1 MGTYTCSIGSCG
13 VTLKDKITPLGIN
26 LPKDEYPVKIYFDL
40 KGGGAYWKQSSYKTG
55 TGEFWLYGDAA
66 GKKGTKFGSLTLPKV
81 SSNITNKEFSV
92 DGKAL
97 MGCSLYF
104 NAVSVGGTWGVGLR
118 NVCRITVTTEKGK
131 TEPEK
136 PTKPQP
142 EPAPVT
148 LDVSNIQYS
157 VIALLTT
164 GKEVYLDKVATNIA
178 WEENEGELATR
189 LNLTIRDVELTEEVG
204 GTKKTRRLAQALSLC
219 TAIYVFADY
228 GNGKKEVFRGTIW
241 EWSHSQVHD
250 DEIVITA
257 YDPLFYLQKSEDYAL
272 YSAGKSTKDIC
283 TEVLSNWGVPLGTF
297 NAPSITHEKLALK
310 TKKISAILIE
320 VLDKAKL
327 KLGANYVIRS
337 TKGKCEIL
345 GMGQNETIWTFGADT
360 NLMSVQDKYSM
371 TGLIT
376 KVVILGKEDKDGAK
390 RPPVEAT
397 EYGDTKYG
405 TIQKIMTLGSKK
417 LEDAKEEAK
426 QVIAEKGK
434 PERKIQLI
442 APDFPEIR
450 KGDRI
455 RVVTDNVNGY
465 FFVLS
470 VSHNATNQQMQM
482 EVEPQ

>member
-1 MGTYTCSIGSCG
+1 MGTYTGKVGGCG
-13 VTLKDKITPLGIN
+13 ITLRNKVTAIGIN
-26 LPKDEYPVKIYFDL
+26 LPKDEYPTKIHFDL
-40 KGGGAYWKQSSYKTG
+40 KGGGAYWKNSSYQASSG
-55 TGEFWLYGDAA
+55 TFWLYGDAA
-66 GKKGTKFGSLTLPKV
+66 GKNGVQFGSLSLPKV
-81 SSNITNKEFSV
+81 SSNITNKDF
-92 DGKAL
+92 DIPNGRAL

-104 NAVSVGGTWGVGLR
+104 NSITSNSSGVGLR
-118 NVCRITVTTEKGK
+118 NVCSITVTTAKGK

-136 PTKPQP
+136 PPKPQKP
-142 EPAPVT
+142 PNPVT
-148 LDVSNIQYS
+148 IDISNIKYS
-157 VIALLTT
+157 VIAMLTS

-178 WEENEGELATR
+178 WEENENELATR
-189 LNLTIRDVELTEEVG
+189 LNLTVRDVAIPSEAG
-204 GTKKTRRLAQALSLC
+204 GGRLATKLALC

-228 GNGKKEVFRGTIW
+228 GSGKKEVFRGTIW

-297 NAPSITHEKLALK
+297 NAPSITHEKLVLK
-310 TKKISAILIE
+310 TKKISAILTE
-320 VLDKAKL
+320 VLDKAKQ
-327 KLGANYVIRS
+327 KLGAGYVIRS

-345 GMGQNETIWTFGADT
+345 GMGQNDDIWTFSVDK
-360 NLMSVQDKYSM
+360 NLMSVSDKYSM
-371 TGLIT
+371 TNLIT

-434 PERKIQLI
+434 PERKMQLI
-442 APDFPEIR
+442 SPDFPEIR

-455 RVVTDNVNGY
+455 RVVTDNVDGY

-470 VSHNATNQQMQM
+470 VGHNATTQQMQM
-482 EVEPQ
+482 EVEPV

>member
-1 MGTYTCSIGSCG
+1 MGTYKGKVGGCG
-13 VTLKDKITPLGIN
+13 ITLRNKITAIGIK
-26 LPKDEYPVKIYFDL
+26 LPKDEYPVKIHFEL
-40 KGGGAYWKQSSYKTG
+40 KSGGAYWKNSSYKTSSG
-55 TGEFWLYGDAA
+55 TFYLYGDKD
-66 GKKGTKFGSLTLPKV
+66 GKKAVKFGSLTLNKI
-81 SSNITNKEFSV
+81 SSNVTNKDFNV
-92 DGKAL
+92 DGKSL

-104 NAVSVGGTWGVGLR
+104 NSVTSDSSGVGLR
-118 NVCRITVTTEKGK
+118 NVCQITVTTKKGK

-136 PTKPQP
+136 PSEPEK
-142 EPAPVT
+142 EPAPT
-148 LDVSNIQYS
+148 TIDISNINYS
-157 VIALLTT
+157 VIVMLTT
-164 GKEVYLDKVATNIA
+164 GKEIYLDKVATNIA
-178 WEENEGELATR
+178 WEENESELATR
-189 LNLTIRDVELTEEVG
+189 LNLTVRDVEITEEMG
-204 GTKKTRRLAQALSLC
+204 ATKKVKRLAQALALC
-219 TAIYVFADY
+219 TAVYVFADY
-228 GNGKKEVFRGTIW
+228 GKGKKEVFRGTIW
-241 EWSHSQVHD
+241 EWGHSQVHD

-283 TEVLSNWGVPLGTF
+283 KEILSNWGVPLGKF

-310 TKKISAILIE
+310 TKKISAILTE

-327 KLGANYVIRS
+327 KLGAGYVIRS

-371 TGLIT
+371 TNLIT

-397 EYGDTKYG
+397 EYGDKKYG
-405 TIQKIMTLGSKK
+405 TIQKIMTLGSKE
-417 LEDAKEEAK
+417 LADAKEEAK
-426 QVIAEKGK
+426 QVIKEKGK
-434 PERKIQLI
+434 PERKMQLI
-442 APDFPEIR
+442 SPDFPEIR

-455 RVVTDNVNGY
+455 RVLTDNVKGY

-470 VSHNATNQQMQM
+470 VSHNATTQQMQM